1 MSRLGVLNQTEVNTP
16 LILVIDDDPVVR
28 NMLLRTLQK
37 QDYGVIEALNGAEG
51 VDLFRHHHPDLVL
64 MDVFMPVMNG
74 FEACRHMRELD
85 PECTVPILML
95 TGLDDVD
102 SVERAFHAGATD
114 FIPKPVNWSLFAHRI
129 RYALKAREMDFEL
142 RKNRHRVDH
151 VLRTSLLGYW
161 DWDLDTGKI
170 SMPPSVQDML
180 GMERSAELSFE
191 EFMNYVHEDDRD
203 RVTYVFDDARQRGAR
218 FVVEH
223 RMQGSDHRE
232 RYVYQQCDIIM
243 GEDKRPSY
251 ILGTIQD
258 VTPFKRAEEMIL
270 HQAYHD
276 LLTDLPNQTLFKE
289 RLTHA
294 IRVAEHAHHQLA
306 VIVLD
311 IDRFQVINESL
322 GHDVGNELLVAFAG
336 FLSAFVFEGDT
347 VARMSGDEF
356 ALLLESPSSIAE
368 INQVISSIH
377 QGLKE
382 QAFDLA
388 GKQVFLSLS
397 IGVAIYPND
406 SLDAG
411 GLIQCATAAMRRA
424 KAKGGGQ
431 EHFYTHDMN
440 RRVDDRLQMEAD
452 LRQALE
458 NREIEVYYQPQIDVR
473 TRRIVAAE
481 ALARWHH
488 REQGVISPIRFIPLA
503 EETGLIKPLGYYVL
517 EHALEQ
523 SQRWHEKAYDI
534 SMAVNLSARQF
545 TQPDLV
551 EQIGGLLEKYQ
562 HEPSRIELE
571 ITESTAMQDAENS
584 INKLHQL
591 KALGVQLSMDDFG
604 TGYSSLSYL
613 HRFPLDVLK
622 IDRSFVMDINGRDG
636 DGAIARAVI
645 AMSRSM
651 GLKVIA
657 EGVETEQQL
666 SFLRKY
672 GCDMAQGYLVSPP
685 LPVAEFETL
694 LLSLNGDSTS
704 SIQ

>member
-1 MSRLGVLNQTEVNTP
+1 MAGLGAPNLKEYKTS

-28 NMLLRTLQK
+28 NMLIKALQK
-37 QDYGVIEALNGAEG
+37 QNYGVIEALNGAEG
-51 VDLFRHHHPDLVL
+51 VDRFRHHHPDLVL

-74 FEACRHMRELD
+74 FEACQQMRELD
-85 PECTVPILML
+85 PECSVPIIML

-102 SVERAFHAGATD
+102 SVERAFDAGASD
-114 FIPKPVNWSLFAHRI
+114 FLTKPINWSLFAQRV
-129 RYALKAREMDFEL
+129 RYALKARELDFEL
-142 RKNRHRVDH
+142 RKNRHRIDH
-151 VLRTSLLGYW
+151 VLKVSSLGYW
-161 DWDLDTGKI
+161 DWDLKTGNF
-170 SMPPSVQDML
+170 SMPVSVQDML
-180 GMERSAELSFE
+180 GIERSEKLKFE
-191 EFMNYVHEDDRD
+191 ELMNYVHEDDRD
-203 RVTYVFDDARQRGAR
+203 RVSYVFDDARQRGAR

-223 RMQGSDHRE
+223 RMLGSDRKE
-232 RYVYQQCDIIM
+232 RYVYQQCDVIM
-243 GEDKRPSY
+243 GEDKKPSY

-258 VTPFKRAEEMIL
+258 VTAFKRAEEMIL

-276 LLTDLPNQTLFKE
+276 MLTDLPNQTLFKE

-311 IDRFQVINESL
+311 IDRFKVINDSL

-336 FLSAFVFEGDT
+336 FLSGFVFEGDT
-347 VARMSGDEF
+347 VARISGNEF
-356 ALLLESPSSIAE
+356 ALLLESPSSMSE
-368 INQVISSIH
+368 IDQLLSSLH
-377 QGLKE
+377 QSLKE

-397 IGVAIYPND
+397 IGIAIYPED

-411 GLIQCATAAMRRA
+411 GLIQCATASMRRA
-424 KAKGGGQ
+424 KARGGGQ
-431 EHFYTHDMN
+431 EQFYTHDMN

-452 LRQALE
+452 LRHALE
-458 NREIEVYYQPQIDVR
+458 NEEIELYYQPQIDVN
-473 TRRIVAAE
+473 TRQIVAAE
-481 ALARWHH
+481 ALARWNHKQ
-488 REQGVISPIRFIPLA
+488 QGLISPIRFIPLA

-517 EHALEQ
+517 EHALKQ
-523 SQRWHEKAYDI
+523 NKRWNEKAYNI
-534 SMAVNLSARQF
+534 SIAVNLSARQF

-551 EQIGGLLEKYQ
+551 EQIQTLLETYQ
-562 HEPSRIELE
+562 QDPSTIELE
-571 ITESTAMQDAENS
+571 ITESIAMQDAENS
-584 INKLHQL
+584 ISKLHQL

-622 IDRSFVMDINGRDG
+622 IDRSFVQDISGQAG

-666 SFLRKY
+666 AYLREY

-685 LPVAEFETL
+685 LPEAEFESL
-694 LLSLNGDSTS
+694 LQALNS
-704 SIQ
+704 